1 MPSKGWAKQWFRW
14 FFFALFKLKWVCRT
28 VLHLTYL
35 LLCESQSLSGT
46 SVIFKHYW
54 GRMRCLRWDCF
65 VLCHDTTIAHCPF
78 WNGTALSLLTKRY
91 LLFWPE
97 SCQRMDV
104 SIGNSLTQCSVWLIS
119 TTTTRHLGLKSGVW
133 KSSDNFCFWCLC
145 EIMAPFAWN
154 VLFWQQEKEWG
165 KGKLSLLA

>member
-1 MPSKGWAKQWFRW
+1 MI
-14 FFFALFKLKWVCRT
+14 FFALFKLKWVCRT

-35 LLCESQSLSGT
+35 LLCESQSLSGM
-46 SVIFKHYW
+46 SIIFKHYW

-91 LLFWPE
+91 LLFWPGLPE
-97 SCQRMDV
+97 NGCQHWKQFD
-104 SIGNSLTQCSVWLIS
+104 SVFCLINF
-119 TTTTRHLGLKSGVW
+119 HNYNQALGLKSGVW

-154 VLFWQQEKEWG
+154 SIFWQQEKEWG